1 VLSSACIIDASITVM
16 VMRMRWGALAAG
28 AAAGGGAFGVA
39 AVSDAAAH
47 GVAFGAVAASDG
59 AVDADA
65 FGIGA
70 ASDAAGGDAASGG
83 EVVGCGATAVLTTLA
98 LTALL

>member
-1 VLSSACIIDASITVM
+1 MRGNATLAIVLSSACIIDASITVM

-39 AVSDAAAH
+39 AVSDAAAD
-47 GVAFGAVAASDG
+47 GVAFGAG
-59 AVDADA
+59 A
-65 FGIGA
+65 GSGGA
-70 ASDAAGGDAASGG
+70 ANGDEFGDDAASGG